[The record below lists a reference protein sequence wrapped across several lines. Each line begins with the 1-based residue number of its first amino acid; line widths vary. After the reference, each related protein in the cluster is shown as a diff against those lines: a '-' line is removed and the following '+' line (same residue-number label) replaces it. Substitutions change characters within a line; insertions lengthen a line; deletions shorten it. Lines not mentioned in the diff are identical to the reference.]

1 MTADQVIAAV
11 QFTITAIVLMLIIA
25 AVVLISQQ

>member
-1 MTADQVIAAV
+1 VTADQVIAAV

-25 AVVLISQQ
+25 AVVLLTQQ

>member
-11 QFTITAIVLMLIIA
+11 QFTITAIVIMLIIA
-25 AVVLISQQ
+25 AVVLLTQQ

>member
-25 AVVLISQQ
+25 AVVLLTQQ

>member
-11 QFTITAIVLMLIIA
+11 QFTITAIVIMLIIA

>member
-11 QFTITAIVLMLIIA
+11 QLTIAAIVLMLIIA
-25 AVVLISQQ
+25 AVVLLTQQ